1 MEKTIELSNEN
12 IDTIKYDDI
21 VAITIAEAGAMG
33 ESNGFYVVMKNCE
46 LYHTNLGNTQ
56 ISNEKMLETF
66 PLLKTFDCFC
76 GNIINLND
84 EWKYFYMGFGNYLV
98 VRKEYYEI
106 IMQYIKENL
115 PKDFQRG
122 YLYQKWYDI
131 ITKVVK

>member
-1 MEKTIELSNEN
+1 MEKIIELSNEN
-12 IDTIKYDDI
+12 IDAIKYADI

-33 ESNGFYVVMKNCE
+33 EPNGFYIAMKNYD
-46 LYHTNLGNTQ
+46 LYHTNLGNTP
-56 ISNEKMLETF
+56 ISNEKMLEVF

-76 GNIINLND
+76 GQVTNLNG
-84 EWKYFYMGFGNYLV
+84 EWESFYMGFGNYLV
-98 VRKEYYEI
+98 VRKQYYDA

-122 YLYQKWYDI
+122 HLYQKWYEI